1 MSMEAGKILRHY
13 LVDTLKKLT
22 LLQKGALQK
31 TFAFLVY
38 ACIASPL
45 AFLLDHID
53 KYTFL
58 SLIAS
63 YISLYDVY
71 FTELP
76 SDLAISDV
84 DAKSLA

>member
-1 MSMEAGKILRHY
+1 MERS
-13 LVDTLKKLT
+13 DKKLT

-38 ACIASPL
+38 ACIASSL

-58 SLIAS
+58 SLIERACNEGL
-63 YISLYDVY
+63 IVKENFPVLH
-71 FTELP
+71 
-76 SDLAISDV
+76 
-84 DAKSLA
+84 